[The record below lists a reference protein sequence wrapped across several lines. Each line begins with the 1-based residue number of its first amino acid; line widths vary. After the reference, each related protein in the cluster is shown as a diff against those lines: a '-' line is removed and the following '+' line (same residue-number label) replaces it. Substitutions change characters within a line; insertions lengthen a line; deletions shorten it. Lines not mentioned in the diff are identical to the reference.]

1 MKRFL
6 FYAMVVGA
14 MASGA
19 VFAQD
24 SAVVQRA
31 DLSGTWEI
39 ADRGSVKG
47 QSLVITQS
55 GDEITMN
62 ESRVFEKKTIL
73 NTIKLFTDKRG
84 ERNMYLVPG
93 GDAPIE
99 FVSKTEWKKGKL
111 VRRSTAESPAIIG
124 GTRHALTIRE
134 TYTYSLAKD
143 GNALTI
149 EVASVSDNPFSA
161 TPISGYG
168 KKTYSRVK

>member
-1 MKRFL
+1 MKRLF
-6 FYAMVVGA
+6 FYALMISA
-14 MASGA
+14 AASGA
-19 VFAQD
+19 VFAQND
-24 SAVVQRA
+24 APSLRT

-39 ADRGSVKG
+39 ADKGSVKG

-55 GDEITMN
+55 GDEINMN
-62 ESRVFEKKTIL
+62 ESRVFEKKTIS
-73 NTIKLFTDKRG
+73 NTIKLFADKRG

-143 GNALTI
+143 GNALTV
-149 EVASVSDNPFSA
+149 EVASVSENPFSA
-161 TPISGYG
+161 NAITGYG